1 MSPQGSSDA
10 VGRVQWANP
19 SLKFQV
25 RWLRGGALAIVT
37 LGAVLVHAYGA
48 AADFTI
54 VQKNRQF
61 SVPKI
66 TIKVG
71 DRITFVNGDSM
82 NHHVFSDAK
91 GSEIDILQR
100 PGRSDTVRF
109 SQPGTVDI
117 ECAIHPDMRLEVQVR
132 P

>member
-1 MSPQGSSDA
+1 MT
-10 VGRVQWANP
+10 R
-19 SLKFQV
+19 
-25 RWLRGGALAIVT
+25 LRAAALAIIT

-54 VQKNRQF
+54 IQKNNTF
-61 SVPKI
+61 SVHQI

-71 DRITFVNGDSM
+71 DRITFVNADSA
-82 NHHVFSDAK
+82 NHNVYSETK
-91 GSEIDILQR
+91 GSEFDIPQR

-109 SQPGTVDI
+109 SQPGTV
-117 ECAIHPDMRLEVQVR
+117 EVACAIHPDMRLEVQVR

>member
-1 MSPQGSSDA
+1 MGPD
-10 VGRVQWANP
+10 W
-19 SLKFQV
+19 KF
-25 RWLRGGALAIVT
+25 RMTWLRGAALAIVT
-37 LGAVLVHAYGA
+37 LGAVLVHADGA

-54 VQKNRQF
+54 VQKNNQF
-61 SVPKI
+61 SVTKI

-71 DRITFVNGDSM
+71 DRITFVNADSA
-82 NHHVFSDAK
+82 NHNVYSETK
-91 GSEIDILQR
+91 GSEFEIVQR

-109 SQPGTVDI
+109 SQPGTVEI

>member
-1 MSPQGSSDA
+1 MSPGGGSD
-10 VGRVQWANP
+10 
-19 SLKFQV
+19 FQV
-25 RWLRGGALAIVT
+25 RWRRGGALAIVT
-37 LGAVLVHAYGA
+37 LGALLVFPYASGR

-54 VQKNRQF
+54 VQKNKQF

-71 DRITFVNGDSM
+71 DRITFVNSDSM

-91 GSEIDILQR
+91 GTEIDILQR

-109 SQPGTVDI
+109 SQPGTVEI

>member
-1 MSPQGSSDA
+1 M
-10 VGRVQWANP
+10 
-19 SLKFQV
+19 
-25 RWLRGGALAIVT
+25 RWRRGAALAIVA

-54 VQKNRQF
+54 VQKNKQF

-71 DRITFVNGDSM
+71 DGITFVNGDGM
-82 NHHVFSDAK
+82 NHHLFSDAK
-91 GSEIDILQR
+91 GAEIDILQR

-109 SQPGTVDI
+109 TQSGTVEI